1 MSLKDKLDDL
11 KEFLADENTK
21 KEVVDGLNKSVNLPF
36 FNEKTEGKIFDAVYD
51 VFVDAIIKLI
61 GD

>member
-1 MSLKDKLDDL
+1 MLKDKLDDL

-21 KEVVDGLNKSVNLPF
+21 KEVVDGLNKAVNLPF
-36 FNEKTEGKIFDAVYD
+36 FNEKTEGKIFDSVYD
-51 VFVDAIIKLI
+51 VFVNAIIKLI

>member
-1 MSLKDKLDDL
+1 MLKDKLDDL

-21 KEVVDGLNKSVNLPF
+21 KEVVDGLNKAVNLPF
-36 FNEKTEGKIFDAVYD
+36 FNEKTEGKIFDSVYD
-51 VFVDAIIKLI
+51 VFVNAIVKII

>member
-1 MSLKDKLDDL
+1 MLKDKLDDL

-21 KEVVDGLNKSVNLPF
+21 KVVVDGLNKSVNLPF
-36 FNEKTEGKIFDAVYD
+36 FNEKTEGKIFDTVYD
-51 VFVDAIIKLI
+51 LFTKAIIGLI